1 MKVTI
6 IIALVLLIVGALNWL
21 LVGLA
26 SFDAVAWIF
35 GAGSVLARIVYSLVG
50 VAAVWMLIYLALFLP
65 MQKA

>member
-1 MKVTI
+1 MKITT

-21 LVGLA
+21 LVGVA

-50 VAAVWMLIYLALFLP
+50 VAAVWMLIYLALFRP